1 MYYATNEEVREM
13 PERDVT
19 ITTIQRELTAFA
31 RRARQKAA
39 QIHPE
44 LSLVTY
50 TLLDHMSESDGCRG
64 TDLAEHFLLDKSTVS
79 RQIAVLERL
88 GLIVREP
95 DPEDRRGRVLR
106 PSPDGLRLLEEAHR
120 QRRASFEE
128 RFTDWDGA
136 DLERFAGYLARYNAA
151 G

>member
-1 MYYATNEEVREM
+1 M
-13 PERDVT
+13 PDRDVT
-19 ITTIQRELTAFA
+19 ITTVQRELTAFA
-31 RRARQKAA
+31 RRARHKAA

-50 TLLDHMSESDGCRG
+50 TLLDHMRESGGCRG

-79 RQIAVLERL
+79 RQTGVLERL

-95 DPEDRRGRVLR
+95 DPDDRRGQILR
-106 PSPDGLRLLEEAHR
+106 PSPDGLRLLEEADR
-120 QRRASFEE
+120 QRRTSFEE
-128 RFTDWDGA
+128 RFTDWDDA
-136 DLERFAGYLARYNAA
+136 DLARFADYLRRYNAA